1 MSIFTRLF
9 KVSTTRTKVKIL
21 SFVMFSNIAFAN
33 ESLQEFFKDSGV
45 DKSKQE
51 YVKKQCDEAILRA
64 DADFRHSKQEQIY
77 RLEVAKIECEIQKLS
92 EVLGSTQGTIATLD
106 YAYKEYD
113 KLLNKYY
120 KLYRAEV
127 KKQNKTTPTGAFS
140 HEPNLQNIKKG
151 QKGQDTLLEEQ
162 RAWLKLR
169 DSYETYIQKH
179 HAHIYDING
188 GGTIY
193 SIEAS
198 NARLTLLKKRVE
210 ELFKRYVAITTG
222 GNIDFYNM
230 FDVLWK
236 VVEIY
241 RLKS

>member
-1 MSIFTRLF
+1 MSIFTKLF
-9 KVSTTRTKVKIL
+9 KTHKKIL
-21 SFVMFSNIAFAN
+21 MLLAFMAFAN
-33 ESLQEFFKDSGV
+33 VAFADSESLQKLFKEYNVSKD
-45 DKSKQE
+45 KQE
-51 YVKKQCDEAILRA
+51 YINKECNKEVLKDNFKDL
-64 DADFRHSKQEQIY
+64 SKIEQIY
-77 RLEVAKIECEIQKLS
+77 EFEVARIDCEVQHLG
-92 EVLGSTQGTIATLD
+92 EVLGSTQGILASLN
-106 YAYKEYD
+106 YGYNEYD

-140 HEPNLQNIKKG
+140 HEPNIKTSG

-169 DSYETYIQKH
+169 DSYEAYTKAH

-198 NARLTLLKKRVE
+198 NARLGFLKMRVN
-210 ELFKRYVAITTG
+210 ELFSRYLMMITDG
-222 GNIDFYNM
+222 GVG
-230 FDVLWK
+230 FDSLFGCNVDGD
-236 VVEIY
+236 I
-241 RLKS
+241 

>member
-1 MSIFTRLF
+1 MNIFTRLF
-9 KVSTTRTKVKIL
+9 KVSTTGTKIKIL
-21 SFVMFSNIAFAN
+21 AFAIFANIAFAN
-33 ESLQEFFKDSGV
+33 ESLQKLFNEYNVGKD
-45 DKSKQE
+45 KQE
-51 YVKKQCDEAILRA
+51 YINKECNKEVLKDNFKDL
-64 DADFRHSKQEQIY
+64 SKIEQIY
-77 RLEVAKIECEIQKLS
+77 KFEVARIDCEVNNLG
-92 EVLGSTQGTIATLD
+92 EVLGSTQGILASLNYGYD
-106 YAYKEYD
+106 EYD

-140 HEPNLQNIKKG
+140 HEPSI

-169 DSYETYIQKH
+169 DSYEAYTKAH

-198 NARLTLLKKRVE
+198 NARLGLLKMRVN
-210 ELFKRYVAITTG
+210 ELFSRYLMMITDG
-222 GNIDFYNM
+222 GVE
-230 FDVLWK
+230 FDSIFGCNVGGD
-236 VVEIY
+236 I
-241 RLKS
+241 

>member
-1 MSIFTRLF
+1 MNIFTRLF
-9 KVSTTRTKVKIL
+9 KVSTTGTKIKIL
-21 SFVMFSNIAFAN
+21 AFAIFSNMAFADS
-33 ESLQEFFKDSGV
+33 ESLQKLFKEYNVSKD
-45 DKSKQE
+45 KQE
-51 YVKKQCDEAILRA
+51 YINKECNKEVLKDNFKDL
-64 DADFRHSKQEQIY
+64 SKIEQIY
-77 RLEVAKIECEIQKLS
+77 EFEVARIDCEVQNLG
-92 EVLGSTQGTIATLD
+92 EVLGSTQGILASLNYGYD
-106 YAYKEYD
+106 EYD

-140 HEPNLQNIKKG
+140 HEPSI

-169 DSYETYIQKH
+169 DSYEAYIRKH

-210 ELFKRYVAITTG
+210 ELFKRYVAISTG

>member
-1 MSIFTRLF
+1 MGVFIRLF
-9 KVSTTRTKVKIL
+9 KTYIKAKIL
-21 SFVMFSNIAFAN
+21 VALAFMAFAN
-33 ESLQEFFKDSGV
+33 MAFADSESLQKLFKEYNVSKD
-45 DKSKQE
+45 KQE
-51 YVKKQCDEAILRA
+51 YIKKQCDRA
-64 DADFRHSKQEQIY
+64 NFDFNPKNKQEQIY
-77 RLEVAKIECEIQKLS
+77 LFETTQIDCEVNNLG
-92 EVLGSTQGTIATLD
+92 EVLGSTQGILASLN
-106 YAYKEYD
+106 YGYNEYD

-140 HEPNLQNIKKG
+140 HEPNIQSIKNG

-169 DSYETYIQKH
+169 DSYEAYTKAH

-198 NARLTLLKKRVE
+198 NARLGFLKMRVN
-210 ELFKRYVAITTG
+210 ELFSRYLMMITDG
-222 GNIDFYNM
+222 GVG
-230 FDVLWK
+230 FDSIFGSNVDGD
-236 VVEIY
+236 I
-241 RLKS
+241 

>member
-1 MSIFTRLF
+1 MGVFIKLCKMSVI
-9 KVSTTRTKVKIL
+9 KVGAKIL
-21 SFVMFSNIAFAN
+21 VVLAFIAFAN
-33 ESLQEFFKDSGV
+33 MAFADSESLQKLFNEYNVSKD
-45 DKSKQE
+45 KQE
-51 YVKKQCDEAILRA
+51 YINKECNKEVLKDNFKDL
-64 DADFRHSKQEQIY
+64 SKIEQIY
-77 RLEVAKIECEIQKLS
+77 KFETTQIDCEVQNLG
-92 EVLGSTQGTIATLD
+92 EVLGSTQGILASLNYGYD
-106 YAYKEYD
+106 EYD

-140 HEPNLQNIKKG
+140 HEPNIKTSG

-169 DSYETYIQKH
+169 DSYEAYTKAH

-198 NARLTLLKKRVE
+198 NARLGFLKMRVD
-210 ELFKRYVAITTG
+210 ELFSRYLMMITDG
-222 GNIDFYNM
+222 GIG
-230 FDVLWK
+230 FDNLLFGCNVYGGD
-236 VVEIY
+236 I
-241 RLKS
+241 

>member
-1 MSIFTRLF
+1 MNIFTRLF
-9 KVSTTRTKVKIL
+9 KVSTTGTQVKIL
-21 SFVMFSNIAFAN
+21 AFAIFSNMAFADS
-33 ESLQEFFKDSGV
+33 ESLQKLFKEYNISKD
-45 DKSKQE
+45 KQE
-51 YVKKQCDEAILRA
+51 HIKKQCDMTHF
-64 DADFRHSKQEQIY
+64 DFNPKNKQEQIY
-77 RLEVAKIECEIQKLS
+77 KFETTQIDCEVQNLG
-92 EVLGSTQGTIATLD
+92 EVLGSTQGILASLN
-106 YAYKEYD
+106 YGHNEYD

-140 HEPNLQNIKKG
+140 HEPNIQNIKKG

-169 DSYETYIQKH
+169 DSYKAYTKAH

-198 NARLTLLKKRVE
+198 NARLGFLKMRVN
-210 ELFKRYVAITTG
+210 ELFSRYLMMITDG
-222 GNIDFYNM
+222 GVG
-230 FDVLWK
+230 FDSLFGCNVDGD
-236 VVEIY
+236 I
-241 RLKS
+241 

>member
-1 MSIFTRLF
+1 MGVFIKLF
-9 KVSTTRTKVKIL
+9 KTYIKAKIL
-21 SFVMFSNIAFAN
+21 VSLVFMAFAN
-33 ESLQEFFKDSGV
+33 MAFADSESLQKLFKEYNVNKD
-45 DKSKQE
+45 KQE
-51 YVKKQCDEAILRA
+51 YINKECNKEVLKDNFKDL
-64 DADFRHSKQEQIY
+64 SKIEQIY
-77 RLEVAKIECEIQKLS
+77 EFEVARIDCEVQNLG
-92 EVLGSTQGTIATLD
+92 EVLGSTQGILASLSYGYD
-106 YAYKEYD
+106 EYD

-140 HEPNLQNIKKG
+140 HEPSI

-169 DSYETYIQKH
+169 DSYEAYIQKH

-198 NARLTLLKKRVE
+198 NARLGFLKMRVN
-210 ELFKRYVAITTG
+210 ELFSRYLMMITDG
-222 GNIDFYNM
+222 GVG
-230 FDVLWK
+230 FDSLFGCNVDGD
-236 VVEIY
+236 I
-241 RLKS
+241 